1 MNEPIRKSPRTR
13 AIHAAALRRPALLA
27 AALLAL
33 GAAASV
39 ALPGGR
45 ADAQIAVAGGAPGTA
60 ANAPQVPVATVG
72 RDRFAQSESWDG
84 TLQAVRQ
91 ATIGA
96 QAQGRIV
103 KLHVQAGDGVK
114 AGQVLAEIDAR
125 EANLAVSRDR
135 AQLGESQATLAEARA
150 AYERSREL
158 HEKGFISKAALEQA
172 AAALKVAEARQSQ
185 AQAGIGLSSV
195 ASEHT
200 IVRAPWDGVVTAVPV
215 QVGDLATPG
224 RPLFELHA
232 PDKLRAVA
240 FLPNS
245 RVAEAAGAPRAWVRL
260 DAAGR
265 TTQLES
271 TQIVAIPSADPAS
284 GTTEVRVE
292 LPGGAGAGPD
302 WVPGRHVRVA
312 FDTAGAQ
319 QALVVPAASLLVRG
333 ELVGVYVATDSGFV
347 LRAVRVGQRSGDS
360 VEILSGLREGER
372 IALDPVRAGLKGAMP
387 AAR

>member
-158 HEKGFISKAALEQA
+158 HEKGFISKAALDQA

>member
-72 RDRFAQSESWDG
+72 RDRFAQTESWDG

-158 HEKGFISKAALEQA
+158 HEKGFISKAALDQA

>member
-1 MNEPIRKSPRTR
+1 MNEPIRNSPRTR

-158 HEKGFISKAALEQA
+158 HEKGFISKAALDQA